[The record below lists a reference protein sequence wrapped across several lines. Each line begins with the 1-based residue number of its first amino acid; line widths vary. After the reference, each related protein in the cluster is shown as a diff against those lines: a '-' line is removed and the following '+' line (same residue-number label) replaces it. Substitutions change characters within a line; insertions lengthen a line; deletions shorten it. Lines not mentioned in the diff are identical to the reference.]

1 MNTHTL
7 QNRFYVLRH
16 GQSTANEQSLIASSP
31 AVAIND
37 YRLTAAGREQVRRS
51 IASNR
56 DNLGTIT
63 RVVTSDFCRTR
74 QTAEIASDLLNAP
87 IQYAPELRER
97 LFGSW
102 DEQSNANYQTVW
114 DADAQDASHQR
125 WGVESVQSV
134 SKRMLGFLREINLA
148 SEREAYLFVSH
159 GDPLQ
164 ILITALAGEDLRHH
178 RQIQS
183 LETAEV
189 RSLA

>member
-37 YRLTAAGREQVRRS
+37 YGLTAAGREQVRRS

-87 IQYAPELRER
+87 IQSARELRER
-97 LFGSW
+97 FFGSW

-125 WGVESVQSV
+125 WGVESVHSV
-134 SKRMLGFLREINLA
+134 SKRMLGFLREIDLA
-148 SEREAYLFVSH
+148 SEDKTYLFVSH

-164 ILITALAGEDLRHH
+164 ILITAFAGKDLRYH
-178 RQIQS
+178 RQIRS
-183 LETAEV
+183 LQTAEI